1 MTLNE
6 KVFKFKVEVILKKGV
21 LDPQGEAIE
30 NSLKNMSSISATEFK
45 VGKKITFKIKAANKK
60 KCSEIVIQLCE
71 KLLVNEVIEKYTFKI
86 NDELYINGRRYYNYF
101 KRLHESISFTFW

>member
-1 MTLNE
+1 MP
-6 KVFKFKVEVILKKGV
+6 IDSV

-60 KCSEIVIQLCE
+60 NAL
-71 KLLVNEVIEKYTFKI
+71 KL
-86 NDELYINGRRYYNYF
+86 
-101 KRLHESISFTFW
+101 

>member
-1 MTLNE
+1 MTHKE
-6 KVFKFKVEVILKKGV
+6 KLLKIL
-21 LDPQGEAIE
+21 
-30 NSLKNMSSISATEFK
+30 LKICSISATEFK

-86 NDELYINGRRYYNYF
+86 NDEKN
-101 KRLHESISFTFW
+101 

>member
-1 MTLNE
+1 MPNFKIDLN
-6 KVFKFKVEVILKKGV
+6 IMPIDSV

-45 VGKKITFKIKAANKK
+45 VGKKITFKIKAANRKE
-60 KCSEIVIQLCE
+60 CSEIIVQLCK

-86 NDELYINGRRYYNYF
+86 NDEKN
-101 KRLHESISFTFW
+101 

>member
-1 MTLNE
+1 MPNFKIDLN
-6 KVFKFKVEVILKKGV
+6 IMPIDSV

-30 NSLKNMSSISATEFK
+30 NSLKNMSSIIATEFK

-60 KCSEIVIQLCE
+60 KCSEIVVQLCE

-86 NDELYINGRRYYNYF
+86 NDEKN
-101 KRLHESISFTFW
+101 

>member
-1 MTLNE
+1 MPNFKIDLN
-6 KVFKFKVEVILKKGV
+6 IMPIDSV

-60 KCSEIVIQLCE
+60 KLFPMLIVIY
-71 KLLVNEVIEKYTFKI
+71 EVK
-86 NDELYINGRRYYNYF
+86 
-101 KRLHESISFTFW
+101 

>member
-1 MTLNE
+1 MPNFKIDLN
-6 KVFKFKVEVILKKGV
+6 IMPIDSV

-60 KCSEIVIQLCE
+60 KML
-71 KLLVNEVIEKYTFKI
+71 
-86 NDELYINGRRYYNYF
+86 
-101 KRLHESISFTFW
+101 

>member
-1 MTLNE
+1 MPNFKIDLNI
-6 KVFKFKVEVILKKGV
+6 KPIDSV

-30 NSLKNMSSISATEFK
+30 NSLKNMSSISATDFK

-60 KCSEIVIQLCE
+60 KCSEIVVQLCE

-86 NDELYINGRRYYNYF
+86 NDEKN
-101 KRLHESISFTFW
+101 